1 MKAKKLITA
10 GILAA
15 SVFTLS
21 MNSTPASAAAKA
33 PVTQKGD
40 MIIIN
45 KKYNKLAFLHDGKF
59 KMVESVGTGKDW
71 KNTTPVGHWKVVQKI
86 KNRPYYKKNIPGGD
100 PRNPL
105 GTRWLGINA
114 NGTSGNVY
122 AIHGNSNPNSIGGYV
137 SAGCVRMYNP
147 SVEKLYDQVKIGTPV
162 KITVSNK
169 SFQDLAAI
177 YNYKVTGWDTK

>member
-1 MKAKKLITA
+1 MKLKKLALA
-10 GILAA
+10 GVVATSLFGL
-15 SVFTLS
+15 SVGGTQ
-21 MNSTPASAAAKA
+21 ASAAQ
-33 PVTQKGD
+33 TTQQKGD

-45 KKYNKLAFLHDGKF
+45 KKYNKLVFLHDGKI
-59 KMVESVGTGKDW
+59 KMIESVGTGKDW
-71 KNTTPVGHWKVVQKI
+71 NHTTPVGHWKVVQKV

-105 GTRWLGINA
+105 GPRWLGINA

-137 SAGCVRMYNP
+137 SAGCIRMYNK
-147 SVEKLYDQVKIGTPV
+147 SVVKLYDQVKIGTPV

-169 SFQDLAAI
+169 SFTELAAL
-177 YNYKVTGWDTK
+177 YHYKVTGYDTK

>member
-1 MKAKKLITA
+1 MKLKNLALA
-10 GILAA
+10 GVVATSLFGL
-15 SVFTLS
+15 SVGGTQ
-21 MNSTPASAAAKA
+21 ASAAVKPA
-33 PVTQKGD
+33 TQKGD

-45 KKYNKLAFLHDGKF
+45 KKYNKLVFLHDGKI
-59 KMVESVGTGKDW
+59 KMIESVGTGKNW
-71 KNTTPVGHWKVVQKI
+71 NNTTPVGHWKVVQKV

-105 GTRWLGINA
+105 GPRWLGINA

-137 SAGCVRMYNP
+137 SAGCVRMYNK
-147 SVEKLYDQVKIGTPV
+147 SVVKLYDQVKIGTPV

-169 SFQDLAAI
+169 SFTELAAL
-177 YNYKVTGWDTK
+177 YHYKVTGYDTK